1 MRHLAAIAVAVLTAV
16 VAFFL
21 RFNTLGGTLGGFDND
36 EFAHLLRSQALL
48 SGEQP
53 LRDFADA
60 ELRGAWP
67 ALSYAVPA
75 WAQQV
80 WGRTLLAEAYLT
92 AGALA
97 LAYAVLFLTAL
108 HLPVARRRFAM
119 VAAVAAATLAIATMP
134 KLYNYP
140 KVIALAFGVAA
151 ITWAMRDP
159 TAIRLGVAAVVTVAA
174 ALFRHDYGVYLAMAM
189 MVGLVVRDA
198 GHWSDVRRR
207 LIVFIAL
214 TAIVFLPSAV
224 WVQLYQG
231 IVPYVLNALR
241 TSSIETGRTPLT
253 VPPLT
258 VGAPFDVSSAIAL
271 TYYAFWA
278 IPAVALVLLG
288 WRWFRGHDV
297 SPAERGTA
305 AALIILAVAVNVF
318 FLRSNL
324 AARFGDAVVPIAL
337 LAVWTA
343 GAAPPFAT
351 PGSRSILALVP
362 VAVLLALI
370 PCAYAYAE
378 LAPELEASRL
388 ANPTEVGGQFQTVRA
403 ALQQMPPQ
411 QWSEELAEGRIR
423 ASQYLAMCTDPAD
436 RVLVAAYA
444 PEVLVLANRGFAGGQ
459 PTVSLGFYVSEAEQR
474 VTLARWQQ
482 QSVPIVLAPEGYESE
497 FVTDYP
503 LLAAHVADHYREAGV
518 IALGE
523 GAQFRVLVENT
534 QRMHRID
541 PRFGLPCF
549 R

>member
-1 MRHLAAIAVAVLTAV
+1 MRYLTAIGLAVVIAAVAFV
-16 VAFFL
+16 F

-48 SGEQP
+48 RGEQP

-97 LAYAVLFLTAL
+97 VAYAALFLTGL
-108 HLPVARRRFAM
+108 LMPVARHRIAI
-119 VAAVAAATLAIATMP
+119 VAAVAGATLAIATMP

-140 KVIALAFGVAA
+140 KVVALAFGAAA

-159 TAIRLGVAAVVTVAA
+159 TAIRLGVAAVVTAAA

-189 MVGLVVRDA
+189 MAGLLVRDA
-198 GHWSDVRRR
+198 GHWRDVRRR
-207 LIVFIAL
+207 LTGFAAL
-214 TAIVFLPSAV
+214 TAIVLLPSAI

-231 IVPYVLNALR
+231 LVPYLLNALR
-241 TSSIETGRTPLT
+241 TSTIETERTPLT
-253 VPPLT
+253 VPPL
-258 VGAPFDVSSAIAL
+258 VIGAPFDVPSAIAL

-278 IPAVALVLLG
+278 IPATALLLLG
-288 WRWFRGHDV
+288 WRWLRGNDI

-305 AALIILAVAVNVF
+305 AALIVLAATVNVF

-324 AARFGDAVVPIAL
+324 GARFGDAVVPIAL
-337 LAVWTA
+337 LAVWIA
-343 GAAPPFAT
+343 GSSSSFST
-351 PGSRSILALVP
+351 PLSRSVIALVP
-362 VAVLLALI
+362 ITLLLVLI

-378 LAPELEASRL
+378 LAPELRESRL
-388 ANPTEVGGQFQTVRA
+388 GNLTEVGPQFRTVRA
-403 ALQQMPPQ
+403 ALQQMPPT
-411 QWSEELAEGRIR
+411 QWSEELVEGRLR
-423 ASQYLAMCTDPAD
+423 ASQYIAVCTNPDD

-444 PEVLVLANRGFAGGQ
+444 PEVMVLANRGFAGGQ
-459 PTVSLGFYVSEAEQR
+459 PTVSLGFYVSDAEQR
-474 VTLARWQQ
+474 ATLARWKQ
-482 QSVPIVLAPEGYESE
+482 QSVPVVLASEGYETE
-497 FVTDYP
+497 FETDYP
-503 LLAAHVADHYREAGV
+503 LLAAHVADRYHEAGV
-518 IALGE
+518 IPLGE
-523 GAQFRVLVENT
+523 GAHFRVFVENT
-534 QRMHRID
+534 TGPHRID